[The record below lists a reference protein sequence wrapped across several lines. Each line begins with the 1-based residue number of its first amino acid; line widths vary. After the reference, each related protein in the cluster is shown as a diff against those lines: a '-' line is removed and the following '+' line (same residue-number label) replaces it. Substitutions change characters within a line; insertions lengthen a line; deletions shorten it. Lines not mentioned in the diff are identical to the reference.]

1 MGAALV
7 EERAN
12 HVLDMVLVRPIARLF
27 GIFAVQ
33 NACFGLV
40 DPASERARKNFA
52 VEQDIQIFSLGG
64 VRVDELVLDMLHA
77 VVLAI

>member
-7 EERAN
+7 EERTN
-12 HVLDMVLVRPIARLF
+12 HVLDMVLVRPVARLF

-33 NACFGLV
+33 NACLSLV
-40 DPASERARKNFA
+40 DSASERARKNFA
-52 VEQDIQIFSLGG
+52 IKQDIQIFSLGG